1 MSGYTAIGIDTFRGK
16 AGSLAHKIVTE
27 LGLIDDEIDIHKSK
41 FACLTPAQGTITA
54 LATAGAD
61 LASGSNYVLYG
72 VFVAPVA
79 MTIIKMH
86 DYLTEAYVKETTDAV
101 ITVKDD
107 AASPTTIATRTLTA
121 AGEAAKAF
129 HSTTPASATIAAGT
143 RLDLY
148 ITASASSTGTG
159 HALVY
164 LEYVEA

>member
-1 MSGYTAIGIDTFRGK
+1 MSGYTAIGVNTFRGK
-16 AGSLAHKIVTE
+16 AGTLAEKLVTE
-27 LGLIDDEIDIHKSK
+27 FGLIDDEIDVHKSK
-41 FACLTPAQGTITA
+41 FACLTPNQGTITA
-54 LATAGAD
+54 LATTGAD
-61 LASGSNYVLYG
+61 LASGSDYVLYG

-86 DYLTEAYVKETTDAV
+86 DYLTEAYVKEGSDAI

-148 ITASASSTGTG
+148 ISHTDSSSGTG
-159 HALVY
+159 HAIVY